1 MVVSGK
7 LAFAHMVSERRLA
20 IMDKRAARRYVSK
33 MIDVLEDLKE
43 KIPKAINAGNV
54 EETKEGIK
62 EFLGNLGEEEQALYK
77 IAKHAAMQEKVLK
90 DLNEEERKTLGK
102 IQEIIHN
109 PKIEKE
115 EKELEKLSS
124 SINSMITKAARETR
138 DARAGEER
146 VGKYVQ
152 MLGYKHLA
160 YQLRKRQRRIKREVR
175 KEAEDDKELH
185 DILRRLQSSEDEGER
200 DKLTAKVVKITE
212 DFAET
217 ANREV
222 KDLELV
228 EHNSVILFFNALH
241 DLKYVLDTLKR
252 IADEGFPAAEE
263 RELQNI
269 ASELRS
275 DMDHN
280 LIQLRNM
287 QRYLK

>member
-20 IMDKRAARRYVSK
+20 IMDKRAARRYVTK
-33 MIDVLEDLKE
+33 MLDVLGDLKK
-43 KIPKAINAGNV
+43 KIPEAINAGNV
-54 EETKEGIK
+54 EQTREDIK
-62 EFLGNLGEEEQALYK
+62 QFLENLGEEEKALFS

-90 DLNEEERKTLGK
+90 ELNEEERKTIEK

-115 EKELEKLSS
+115 EEELEKLSK
-124 SINSMITKAARETR
+124 SINAMIAKAARETR

-146 VGKYVQ
+146 VGKYIQV
-152 MLGYKHLA
+152 LGFSHLA

-185 DILRRLQSSEDEGER
+185 DILRKLQSTDDEGEK
-200 DKLTAKVVKITE
+200 DKLAAKVVKITE

-217 ANREV
+217 ANKEV
-222 KDLELV
+222 EDLELV
-228 EHNSVILFFNALH
+228 EHNSVILYFNALH
-241 DLKYVLDTLKR
+241 DLKYIFDTLQR
-252 IADEGFPAAEE
+252 IAKEGFPTAEE
-263 RELQNI
+263 VELDNMAKQ
-269 ASELRS
+269 LRS

>member
-7 LAFAHMVSERRLA
+7 LAFAHMVSEKRLA
-20 IMDKRAARRYVSK
+20 IMDKRAARRYVSR
-33 MIDVLEDLKE
+33 MIDVLEDLK
-43 KIPKAINAGNV
+43 KVIPEAINKGNV

-62 EFLGNLGEEEQALYK
+62 KFLGNLGEEEQALFT
-77 IAKHAAMQEKVLK
+77 IAKHAAMQEKVLR
-90 DLNEEERKTLGK
+90 DLNEEERKTLAK

-109 PKIEKE
+109 PKIEKG

-124 SINSMITKAARETR
+124 SISAMINKAARETR

-160 YQLRKRQRRIKREVR
+160 YQIRKRQRRIKREVK
-175 KEAEDDKELH
+175 KEAADDKELH
-185 DILRRLQSSEDEGER
+185 DILRQLESSKDEGKK
-200 DKLTAKVVKITE
+200 DKLISRVVKITE
-212 DFAET
+212 DFAEN
-217 ANREV
+217 ANKEV

-228 EHNSVILFFNALH
+228 EHNSVILYFNALH
-241 DLKYVLDTLKR
+241 DLKYIFDTLQR
-252 IADEGFPAAEE
+252 IADEGFPSAEE
-263 RELQNI
+263 KELQNM
-269 ASELRS
+269 ASQLRS